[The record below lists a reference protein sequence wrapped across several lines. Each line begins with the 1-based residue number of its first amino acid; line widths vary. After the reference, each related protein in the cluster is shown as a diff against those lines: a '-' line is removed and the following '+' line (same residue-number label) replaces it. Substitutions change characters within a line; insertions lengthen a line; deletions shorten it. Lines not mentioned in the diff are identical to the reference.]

1 MDNGRRLRLLCAA
14 LVAATLALSL
24 ILVVAVCSRE
34 ADEGT
39 PEETTRRN
47 FWELLPDALPEPGTF
62 NWEDMTI
69 DFPPMTG
76 GDEWFTDEPPEDT
89 TPGDEPVTLAPWE
102 SGMEWPTLPP
112 SLESDPDREWPT
124 IPADWETLP
133 QEWVT
138 LPAEWEAEIDA
149 DDIADELVGVS
160 GSLGMPQGALGAGIA
175 SQLTMM
181 EIQVEHDDQLYLKM
195 QSFGSFTGSEWETA
209 DVYSLKLHDKYSAQ
223 YLPHLTMNRV
233 DQERGF
239 SLWINPVMDARVI
252 PYYLTASHASGE
264 FQNND
269 TMATGS
275 TDAPYTL
282 FYRHYAAHSIGEAE
296 EKDHYG
302 FMEENKLYTF
312 ERGYRAHVYGRYTH
326 IDETTAAY
334 MKLIIDEQGFDKND
348 PYVVEKVAEYIRNAA
363 VYDLNYNQNLDL
375 EPNVA
380 LAFLGGYKEGVCR
393 HFATAA
399 TLLYRALGIP
409 ARYTVGFMVD
419 AKGGEITAVKGMDAH
434 AWVEVYEDGFG
445 WRYVEVTGSPA
456 GEEKPP
462 EKPTLRIK
470 PVYLEKKYDGEPLLH
485 SGDVEG
491 LSTYL
496 SMGYTY
502 LAEISHDDLLIGT
515 TVAKIRSFT
524 LLDPDGQD
532 VTAEFSIYFGENTMR
547 VYYETLLFTSS
558 DVTKTYDGTPLMVD
572 EVILSAG
579 DLPEG
584 FTYEV
589 LPVGAQTSVGT
600 GMASFSIRIYE
611 AKDGG
616 LGEDVTDHFNIFR
629 YYGALVVTPA
639 TLTLK
644 AADAEKVYDGTPL
657 TAPSIDMVGGD
668 LAEGDTIVDY
678 TVVGSRTRIGRSD
691 NVITD
696 VTIRNAAGED
706 VTRNYIIETVV
717 GTLRVKSS

>member
-1 MDNGRRLRLLCAA
+1 MDNGRRLRLLCAV
-14 LVAATLALSL
+14 LVAAVLALSL

-34 ADEGT
+34 ADEGA
-39 PEETTRRN
+39 PEETTRRS
-47 FWELLPDALPEPGTF
+47 FWELLPDGIPELGTF
-62 NWEDMTI
+62 NWEDMTF
-69 DFPPMTG
+69 DFPSQSG
-76 GDEWFTDEPPEDT
+76 GEGTLPVEPPEDT
-89 TPGDEPVTLAPWE
+89 TPSDEPVTLAPWE
-102 SGMEWPTLPP
+102 SGLEWPTLPP
-112 SLESDPDREWPT
+112 SEPDPDREWPT

-133 QEWVT
+133 QEWST
-138 LPAEWEAEIDA
+138 LPADWEADL
-149 DDIADELVGVS
+149 DVGDIADELAGVS
-160 GSLGMPQGALGAGIA
+160 GSLGRPQGALGAGIA

-181 EIQVEHDDQLYLKM
+181 EIQVDRDDRLYLKM
-195 QSFGSFTGSEWETA
+195 QSLG
-209 DVYSLKLHDKYSAQ
+209 VYEGHGWGAAPEFIPRIGNKYSAQ
-223 YLPHLTMNRV
+223 YLPHFVMNRI
-233 DQERGF
+233 DQKKGF
-239 SLWINPVMDARVI
+239 FLWINPIMDTRVV
-252 PYYLTASHASGE
+252 PYYITTHHNLSEIQGSDV
-264 FQNND
+264 Q
-269 TMATGS
+269 ATGS
-275 TDAPYTL
+275 TEEPYVL
-282 FYRHYAAHSIGEAE
+282 FYRHYATYSAGNGSLDGNE
-296 EKDHYG
+296 EKDDL
-302 FMEENKLYTF
+302 FTF
-312 ERGYRAHVYGRYTH
+312 EDRCKTHAYQQYTD
-326 IDETTAAY
+326 IDSTTAAY

-363 VYDLNYNQNLDL
+363 VYDLNYNQNLDR

-419 AKGGEITAVKGMDAH
+419 ATGGAITAVKGMDAH

-470 PVYLEKKYDGEPLLH
+470 PAYLEKQYDGEPLIH

-491 LSTYL
+491 LGAYL

-515 TVAKIRSFT
+515 TVAEIRSFV
-524 LLDPDGQD
+524 LMDPDGRD
-532 VTAEFSIYFGENTMR
+532 VTSEFSVFYGENTMR

-558 DVTKTYDGTPLMVD
+558 DVTKSYDGKPLMAD
-572 EVILSAG
+572 EVTLLEGVLSNR
-579 DLPEG
+579 
-584 FTYEV
+584 FTYEMI
-589 LPVGAQTSVGT
+589 PVGTQTSVGT
-600 GMASFSIRIYE
+600 SMASFSIRIYE
-611 AKDGG
+611 KGEGG
-616 LGEDVTDHFNIFR
+616 LGEDVTDHFNVFR
-629 YYGALVVTPA
+629 YYGALTVTPA

-657 TAPSIDMVGGD
+657 TASAIEMIGGG
-668 LAEGDTIVDY
+668 LAEGDTIEAY

-696 VTIRNAAGED
+696 VTIRNADGDD
-706 VTRNYIIETVV
+706 VTRNYMIETIV